1 MLWIGAQFAR
11 QSRFKDE
18 IATSHTTFLAMTTKT
33 MDIFY
38 FLIFP
43 GFLFAVLVGLVCTW
57 VDRKVTAR
65 LQWRVGPPFWQ
76 PFYDFGKLLSKE
88 ITVPK
93 QGERI
98 SFLLAPFLG
107 LLAATL
113 VATILGFSIVF
124 PARGFI
130 GDLIVVLYLL
140 IIPSLAV
147 IIGGFA
153 AANPL
158 ASIGASREMKMIMA
172 YELPF
177 ILAILVPVI
186 KSDFSVKINMIMF
199 FQQQHGA
206 IIGSLSGFIAFLVCL
221 LVVQA
226 KLAFPPFD
234 SPEAETE
241 LMAGPGIEYSGGL
254 LALFKLT
261 RAMLLFLLPLFL
273 VILFFGG
280 ISLSGWHL
288 LAGILKIVLLLVII
302 VIIKNTNPRLRIDQ
316 SLRFFWVNCTL
327 LSILAILLAYLGL

>member
-1 MLWIGAQFAR
+1 
-11 QSRFKDE
+11 
-18 IATSHTTFLAMTTKT
+18 
-33 MDIFY
+33 MDILR

-43 GFLFAVLVGLVCTW
+43 GFLFAALVGLIFTW

-65 LQWRVGPPFWQ
+65 LQWRVGPPFCQ
-76 PFYDFGKLLSKE
+76 PFYDFGKLLVKE
-88 ITVPK
+88 ITVPEK
-93 QGERI
+93 GERF

-107 LLAATL
+107 LLATAL
-113 VATILGFSIVF
+113 VAAILGFAIIS
-124 PARGFI
+124 PTRGFV

-153 AANPL
+153 SANPL
-158 ASIGASREMKMIMA
+158 ASVGASREMKLVMG

-177 ILAILVPVI
+177 ILAILVPII
-186 KSDFSVKINMIMF
+186 KSNYSVKLNLILF

-206 IIGSLSGFIAFLVCL
+206 TVGSLSGFIAFLVCL
-221 LVVQA
+221 LAVQA
-226 KLAFPPFD
+226 KLSFCPFD
-234 SPEAETE
+234 IAEAETE
-241 LMAGPGIEYSGGL
+241 LMAGPYIEYSGGL

-273 VILFFGG
+273 TILFFGG
-280 ISLSGWHL
+280 ISLSGWHVL
-288 LAGILKIVLLLVII
+288 TGILKIVLLLVLI

-316 SLRFFWVNCTL
+316 SLKFFWVNCTL